1 MKILYIIREN
11 YPTFRVDIKTLFG
24 KYLPRYGIY
33 TSLISRYIKNTFEEW
48 SAGNL
53 YLYKTSKLHRPF
65 DVFKET
71 LLIIKRLKFYD
82 ALQVRDKSLVALIGL
97 VISRLYKKPFFFWMS
112 WPFPEGDLTRSKVEN
127 LVFLKRLFLK
137 IRGYITKF
145 IQYKL
150 VFSKADHIFVQ
161 SNTMKEWLAKKGIPY
176 SKMTPIPMGVDT
188 SEVRPILSLNKR
200 SLRRNLNLPENAF
213 IMVYLGVI
221 SKIRKT
227 DLLLKITKKLIEKK
241 IDVYLLLI
249 GGPPVGQNLYW
260 FDQQINKLGIK
271 EHVIITGWLPQKE
284 AWKYT
289 FAGDLGLS
297 LIPPNEI
304 IFSTSSPTKVMEY
317 AALGIPCVASEIPD
331 QKELVNKLQCGIC
344 VPYNETYIVEKI
356 SYLIRNRELLNV
368 FSKNG
373 RNNVVKYRD
382 YSIIAEQLAEKYSF
396 FINSYV

>member
-1 MKILYIIREN
+1 MKILYVIREN

-33 TSLISRYIKNTFEEW
+33 TSLISRYIKNTFEDW
-48 SAGNL
+48 PAGSL

-65 DVFKET
+65 EVFKET
-71 LLIIKRLKFYD
+71 LLIIKKLKFYD

-97 VISRLYKKPFFFWMS
+97 VISRLYKKPFFFWIS
-112 WPFPEGDLTRSKVEN
+112 WPFPEGDLVRSKSEN
-127 LVFLKRLFLK
+127 LGLFKKLFLK
-137 IRGYITKF
+137 LRGIFTKF

-161 SNTMKEWLAKKGIPY
+161 SNTMKEWLAKKGIPH

-188 SEVRPILSLNKR
+188 SEVRPILSLNKY
-200 SLRRNLNLPENAF
+200 SLRRDLNLPENAF

-241 IDVYLLLI
+241 FDVYLLLI

-271 EHVIITGWLPQKE
+271 ERVTITGWLPQKE

-297 LIPPNEI
+297 LTPPNEI
-304 IFSTSSPTKVMEY
+304 IFITSSPTKVMEY
-317 AALGIPCVASEIPD
+317 AALGIPCVVSEIPD
-331 QKELVNKLQCGIC
+331 QKELVKKLQCGIC

-356 SYLIRNRELLNV
+356 SFLIRNRELLNV

-373 RNNVVKYRD
+373 RNNVTRYRD
-382 YSIIAEQLAEKYSF
+382 YSIIAEQLAEKYF
-396 FINSYV
+396 FLYE